1 MHDFNM
7 FRALCSDSI
16 SVRFAAWHVQDAL
29 GTTMQCVAVE
39 RPASVLPCDEGEHGL
54 QYVGGV
60 KLARLGVAL
69 VGTLPQTPLRRAHL
83 APLREILGC
92 RTSW

>member
-1 MHDFNM
+1 M
-7 FRALCSDSI
+7 
-16 SVRFAAWHVQDAL
+16 
-29 GTTMQCVAVE
+29 
-39 RPASVLPCDEGEHGL
+39 LPCDEGEHGL

-92 RTSW
+92 RVEDILVRRSKGESSFPPCVVIYWGGVYGV

>member
-1 MHDFNM
+1 M
-7 FRALCSDSI
+7 
-16 SVRFAAWHVQDAL
+16 
-29 GTTMQCVAVE
+29 AVE

-69 VGTLPQTPLRRAHL
+69 VGTLPQTPSGAPISPLYARYWGVGHL
-83 APLREILGC
+83 GEKEKR
-92 RTSW
+92 